1 MQRCAPRENG
11 RLLHMMACFLTA
23 VGVPATL
30 WGLPPCCSSHES
42 GCEIVQ
48 GCRVRGPGA
57 GRCALSPA
65 AVRGSV
71 CHFGGSRQDFCLL
84 SVFTGHLEAGSAL
97 GLMEEFDPRCSILML
112 SR

>member
-48 GCRVRGPGA
+48 GDVVPCRLLQSGAACVIFGAPG
-57 GRCALSPA
+57 RTS
-65 AVRGSV
+65 VFSV
-71 CHFGGSRQDFCLL
+71 CSQG
-84 SVFTGHLEAGSAL
+84 TWKL
-97 GLMEEFDPRCSILML
+97 GLLWG
-112 SR
+112 